1 MRLPCRVDGRGL
13 SPVLLASVVLLAACP
28 SQTTTRVRVR
38 AYEAA
43 PDPAAGYV
51 VLYHPWSVED
61 SAPPTARGAHALT
74 PVTGIDA
81 TCEGCTRPK
90 GESFE
95 IPAPARGA
103 QIVVAK
109 PGFAPV
115 TIRVPAGKPT
125 SLTYLVLLRK
135 AP

>member
-1 MRLPCRVDGRGL
+1 M
-13 SPVLLASVVLLAACP
+13 LLAACP
-28 SQTTTRVRVR
+28 AQTTTYVRVR

-43 PDPAAGYV
+43 PDADGYV
-51 VLYHPWSVED
+51 VLYHPWSVDE
-61 SAPPTARGAHALT
+61 SAPPATRGAHALA
-74 PVTGIDA
+74 PVTGVDA
-81 TCEGCTRPK
+81 TCDGCTRPK

-95 IPAPARGA
+95 IPKPARGA
-103 QIVVAK
+103 EIVVAK

-115 TIRVPAGKPT
+115 TIRVPSGKPT